1 MRNIIVLALTLLVLA
16 GLFSAVYELRESEQ
30 AIITQLGRPL
40 EQPVLEPGLHFK
52 LPFIQKVHV
61 FDKRFLEWDGES
73 NQLPTGD
80 KRFIWVDTYAR
91 WRITDPLLFFQRL
104 RDERGAQTRLDDI
117 LDGETRNAIANHDL
131 LEVVR
136 TSNRTPLVD
145 DSLPET
151 EASTLEPIEDGREAI
166 RQEILEAAQTRTSD
180 LGIEILDVQLKRIN
194 YIDSV
199 RDEVYDR
206 MVSERLRIATRYR
219 SEGDGEASRIVGEME
234 RDLKEIQSQAYR
246 RAQEIRGAADAEAT
260 AIYASA
266 YDQSADSRD
275 FYEFL
280 KTLETFEQ
288 TVDRDTSL
296 LLSTGGDFYRYL
308 QDSDR

>member
-1 MRNIIVLALTLLVLA
+1 MRTFVVLALTVALLVTLA
-16 GLFSAVYELRESEQ
+16 SAVYELRESEQ
-30 AIITQLGRPL
+30 AIITQFGRPVG
-40 EQPVLEPGLHFK
+40 EPVTDPGLHFK
-52 LPFIQKVHV
+52 LPFVQRVNV
-61 FDKRFLEWDGES
+61 FDKRFLEWDGEAT
-73 NQLPTGD
+73 QLPTRD

-91 WRITDPLLFFQRL
+91 WHITDPLLFFQRL

-136 TSNRTPLVD
+136 TSDRTPLVD
-145 DSLPET
+145 ESLPET

-166 RQEILEAAQTRTSD
+166 RKEILEASQARTSD
-180 LGIEILDVQLKRIN
+180 LGIEILDVRLKRIN
-194 YIDSV
+194 YIESV
-199 RDEVYDR
+199 RAEVYDR
-206 MVSERLRIATRYR
+206 MISERKRIATRYR
-219 SEGDGEASRIVGEME
+219 SEGDGEASRILGEME
-234 RDLKEIQSQAYR
+234 RDLKEIQSAAYR
-246 RAQEIRGAADAEAT
+246 QAQEIRGAADAEAT
-260 AIYASA
+260 AIYAGA

-280 KTLETFEQ
+280 KTLETFEE

-296 LLSTGGDFYRYL
+296 LLSTGGDFYRYI